1 VADAQISV
9 LLLRGAELHRQG
21 RLAEAE
27 ALYRQV
33 LATAPRQPD
42 ALHLLG
48 LIANAAGRTA
58 EAIDLI
64 RQALAVQPDLAAAH
78 YNLGRILQ
86 GQGAFDQAEQAYCQ
100 ALASQP
106 GYIEALENLGG
117 TLQAQGKLDEAEHVY
132 RRALELAPERA
143 SAWSNLGTLLQ
154 ARGAPA
160 ESLKAYDKALALA
173 PHYVEAHHNR
183 GEALSDLHQLDE
195 AVASY
200 DRALEL
206 RPDYADAHFGRAAAL
221 LRKGALREGFAEYE
235 WRRRRHDAQQ
245 RVLPG
250 PEWDG
255 VEAAGRRL
263 LVYTEQGYGDA
274 VQFARYVPLL
284 AARGA
289 TVLLECQPAL
299 VRLFTS
305 LAGVSQVLARGEPLP
320 AFDAHVPLMSLPRLF
335 GTELESIP
343 SAVPYLAPPA
353 RLLGEWRTRIGSDGQ
368 RRVGLV
374 WAGTPN
380 PSWRSPRSVPASA
393 LAPLASISGVRFF
406 SLQKDEA
413 ERPPFDITDL
423 SRELDDFASTVAAL
437 SCLDLVISVD
447 TAAAH
452 LAGALGRPVW
462 LMLPQAADWRWLLDR
477 EDSPWY
483 PTMWLFRQPIW
494 GDWQSVVQAVAGR
507 LAMLRGS

>member
-1 VADAQISV
+1 MADAQISE

-21 RLAEAE
+21 HLAEAE
-27 ALYRQV
+27 AHYRQV

-48 LIANAAGRTA
+48 LVANAAGRPA

-64 RQALAVQPDLAAAH
+64 RQAVAVQPDLAAAH

-86 GQGAFDQAEQAYCQ
+86 GQGAFDQAEQAYRQ
-100 ALASQP
+100 ALASEP
-106 GYIEALENLGG
+106 GYVEALENLGG
-117 TLQAQGKLDEAEHVY
+117 ALQAQGKLDEAEQMY
-132 RRALELAPERA
+132 RQVLELVPGQA

-154 ARGAPA
+154 ARGLPA

-173 PHYVEAHHNR
+173 PEYVEAFHNR
-183 GEALSDLHQLDE
+183 GEALSDLHQLDK

-221 LRKGALREGFAEYE
+221 LRKGALRAGFAEYE
-235 WRRRRHDAQQ
+235 WRRRRSDAQQ

-255 VEAAGRRL
+255 TEAAGLTL

-284 AARGA
+284 TARGA
-289 TVLLECQPAL
+289 TVLLECQRAL
-299 VRLFTS
+299 VPLFTS
-305 LAGVSQVLARGEPLP
+305 LAGVTQVLARGEPLP
-320 AFDAHVPLMSLPRLF
+320 AYDAHIPLMSLPRLF

-343 SAVPYLAPPA
+343 SEVPYLAPPA
-353 RLLGEWRTRIGSDGQ
+353 ELLERWQTRIGSDGEP
-368 RRVGLV
+368 RVGLV

-380 PSWRSPRSVPASA
+380 PNWRAARSVPASA
-393 LAPLASISGVRFF
+393 LAPLASISGARFF

-413 ERPPFDITDL
+413 ERPPFDIADL
-423 SRELDDFASTVAAL
+423 SGELDDFASTAAAI

-462 LMLPQAADWRWLLDR
+462 LMLPHAADWRWLLDR

-483 PTMWLFRQPIW
+483 PTMRLFRQPIW
-494 GDWQSVVQAVAGR
+494 GDWESVVRAVASR